1 MNAILL
7 LEGLDIISISSKLKY
22 SSESSILLWV
32 PIPKNL
38 NFLIIKYLILL
49 VFYEY
54 PLNSLSL
61 SLSLS
66 LIEILNAVIW
76 LQHYEKCYVH
86 NIFAFHNKS

>member
-22 SSESSILLWV
+22 SSESSSLLWV

-54 PLNSLSL
+54 PLISL

-66 LIEILNAVIW
+66 LIETLNAIIW

-86 NIFAFHNKS
+86 NIFAFHKKS